1 MALEVAE
8 HGVRVNAVNPGV
20 IITPVFKNAG
30 INNLTKNLDLHI
42 VRNNR
47 NFEQNLIINNLLRAL
62 LFN

>member
-30 INNLTKNLDLHI
+30 INNSIKDLCLHI
-42 VRNNR
+42 IASNNR
-47 NFEQNLIINNLLRAL
+47 NFEQNDIIKK
-62 LFN
+62 